1 MTKTQGPH
9 PTPRTDAVLNTFNG
23 VASKLAA
30 DLATHA
36 ETLELELAASFKG
49 TELIA
54 RMLADE
60 RGLSGRLAAAC
71 QWAQSELGN
80 HTRPSPID
88 KALAEWKEAFRE

>member
-1 MTKTQGPH
+1 MSD
-9 PTPRTDAVLNTFNG
+9 TPRTDAVLNTFNG

-36 ETLELELAASFKG
+36 EILERELAANLKG

-60 RGLSGRLAAAC
+60 RALSDRLAGELHHIAAWRDAAIANC
-71 QWAQSELGN
+71 HYN
-80 HTRPSPID
+80 PVP
-88 KALAEWKEAFRE
+88 LADWKESRHE